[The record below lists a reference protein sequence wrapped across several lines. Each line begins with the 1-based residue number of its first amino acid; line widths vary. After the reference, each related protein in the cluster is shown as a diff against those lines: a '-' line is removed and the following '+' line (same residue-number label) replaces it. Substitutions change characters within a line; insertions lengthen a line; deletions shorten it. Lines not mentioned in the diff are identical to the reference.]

1 MNSKKIAI
9 IISVAVIAIVGSI
22 WFIKSRHSSLP
33 KYIPKTAS
41 GVIKINPLS
50 MGSKIDFDAIKKMR
64 SYQPIIKSFE
74 SEFKN
79 MAKFLENPS
88 KIGMSFTD
96 NIYIFG
102 SDLIESKD
110 KAVGLVFG
118 VSDADMLKTFIE
130 SFAKDAN
137 LEFEKSGNL
146 NIYKTKSTTSNNAE
160 DASLNI
166 TSENDN
172 QIAIVW
178 NDEACIIYYAGAK
191 TLSGA
196 KKIMTQSESNSIRS
210 LESFKNT
217 ESEGGD
223 MAVYINYSKSFSSMN
238 EYISVPQKL
247 KKQLANVDAAAF
259 VVAFNDQDITAKC
272 FQYYK
277 DQSLA
282 KEFQLLQNGGLSKES
297 LEFISPNGKILL
309 GITSVIDIPN
319 LIQLLKSFPEAK
331 STMKEMA
338 TTIGITQTELESLLD
353 GSLSVALTKLSSKE
367 IEDTVYDYE
376 NINPETGEFAQ
387 STQTVTKILPI
398 FTAQLGFQNE
408 KTLSKLLKFIETKGN
423 GMIQSNNNMMSAPI
437 GYFGTMHCVHI
448 DNKLVFTNDDENA
461 KVLAKNKTW
470 NNQLDK
476 ETSAIF
482 ADYPSSFYLD
492 LNPKNYGITK
502 ICKGLGIPE
511 ESPEMKLFTEVMQN
525 LNNLQIKGDNK
536 NATMSLNFTKSSDN
550 SIMKI
555 IKIADQI
562 STAMRKRYNE
572 REAAQRQIEMQMEQE
587 AIQAETSEMEEMQ

>member
-9 IISVAVIAIVGSI
+9 IISVAVIAILGSI

-50 MGSKIDFDAIKKMR
+50 MGRKIDFDAIKKMR
-64 SYQPIIKSFE
+64 SYQPVIKSFE

-102 SDLIESKD
+102 SDLIESTEKS
-110 KAVGLVFG
+110 VGLVFS
-118 VSDADMLKTFIE
+118 VSDAEMLKTFIE

-146 NIYKTKSTTSNNAE
+146 NIYKSKTTNNTE
-160 DASLNI
+160 EE
-166 TSENDN
+166 SEFNNDNDN

-178 NDEACIIYYAGAK
+178 NDEACLVYYAGTK

-196 KKIMTQSESNSIRS
+196 KKIMIQSETNSIHS
-210 LESFKNT
+210 IASFENS

-223 MAVYINYSKSFSSMN
+223 IAVYVNYSKGLNSMTG
-238 EYISVPQKL
+238 YISIPQKL
-247 KKQLANVDAAAF
+247 KKQVENVDAAAF
-259 VVAFNDQDITAKC
+259 VVSFNDQDITTN
-272 FQYYK
+272 FIQYYK
-277 DQSLA
+277 DNSLA
-282 KEFQLLQNGGLSKES
+282 QEFQILQNGGLSKES

-309 GITSVIDIPN
+309 GLASMLDMPN
-319 LIQLLKSFPEAK
+319 IIKLLNSLPEAK
-331 STMKEMA
+331 STMKELA
-338 TTIGITQTELESLLD
+338 STTGMSIPELESLLD
-353 GSLSVALTKLSSKE
+353 GSLSIVLTKLSSKE
-367 IEDTVYDYE
+367 IEQTVYDYE
-376 NINPETGEFAQ
+376 NMNPETGEFAQ
-387 STQTVTKILPI
+387 TTQKVSQIVPI

-408 KTLSKLLKFIETKGN
+408 KTLNKLLKFIETKGN
-423 GMIQSNNNMMSAPI
+423 GMIQTNNNIMSAPI
-437 GYFGTMHCVHI
+437 GFFGTMHCVHI
-448 DNKLVFTNDDENA
+448 GNKLVFTNDDENA
-461 KVLAKNKTW
+461 KILAKNKTW

-476 ETSAIF
+476 EISAIF

-492 LNPKNYGITK
+492 LNPKNYGVSK
-502 ICKGLGIPE
+502 ICTGLHIPE
-511 ESPEMKLFTEVMQN
+511 ESPEMKLFMEVMSN
-525 LNNLQIKGDNK
+525 FNNMQIKGNNK
-536 NATMSLNFTKSSDN
+536 TASMSLNFTKSSDN

-555 IKIADQI
+555 MRIADQI
-562 STAMRKRYNE
+562 STTMRKRQVE
-572 REAAQRQIEMQMEQE
+572 REASQRQLEMEMEQA
-587 AIQAETSEMEEMQ
+587 AIQAETSGIEEMQ

>member
-1 MNSKKIAI
+1 MNSKKITI

-64 SYQPIIKSFE
+64 SYKPLTKSFE
-74 SEFKN
+74 GKSKSI
-79 MAKFLENPS
+79 AKFLENPS

-102 SDLIESKD
+102 SDLIESND

-118 VSDADMLKTFIE
+118 VSDAEMLKTFIE

-146 NIYKTKSTTSNNAE
+146 NIYKTKNTTSNTTE
-160 DASLNI
+160 EE
-166 TSENDN
+166 SEFSNDNDN

-178 NDEACIIYYAGAK
+178 NDEACLVYYAGTK
-191 TLSGA
+191 SLPGA
-196 KKIMTQSESNSIRS
+196 KKIMNQTEDSSIRS
-210 LESFKNT
+210 LSSFKNT

-223 MAVYINYSKSFSSMN
+223 MAVFINYSKSFSSMN
-238 EYISVPQKL
+238 DYISVPQKL
-247 KKQLANVDAAAF
+247 KKQLANIDAAAF
-259 VVAFNDQDITAKC
+259 VVAFNEQDITAKC

-282 KEFQLLQNGGLSKES
+282 QEFQLLQNGGLSKES

-309 GITSVIDIPN
+309 GLTSMLDMPN
-319 LIQLLKSFPEAK
+319 IIKLLNSLPEAK
-331 STMKEMA
+331 STMKELA
-338 TTIGITQTELESLLD
+338 STTGISISELETLFD
-353 GSLSVALTKLSSKE
+353 GSFSMALTKLGSKE
-367 IEDTVYDYE
+367 IEETVYNYE
-376 NINPETGEFAQ
+376 NMNPETGEFDQ
-387 STQTVTKILPI
+387 TTQTTTKIVPV

-408 KTLSKLLKFIETKGN
+408 KTLTKLLKFIETKGN
-423 GMIQSNNNMMSAPI
+423 GMIQSNNNIMSAPI
-437 GYFGTMHCVHI
+437 GNFGTMHCVHI
-448 DNKLVFTNDDENA
+448 GNKLVFTNDDENA
-461 KVLAKNKTW
+461 NLLAKNKTW

-492 LNPKNYGITK
+492 LNPKNYGISK
-502 ICKGLGIPE
+502 ICKGLHIPE
-511 ESPEMKLFTEVMQN
+511 EAPEMKLFMEVMSN
-525 LNNLQIKGDNK
+525 FNNLQVKGNNK
-536 NATMSLNFTKSSDN
+536 TATMSLNFTTSSDN

-555 IKIADQI
+555 MKIADQI
-562 STAMRKRYNE
+562 ATAMRKREVE
-572 REAAQRQIEMQMEQE
+572 REAALRQIEMQMEQE
-587 AIQAETSEMEEMQ
+587 AIQAETSGLEEMQ

>member
-1 MNSKKIAI
+1 MNSKKITI

-64 SYQPIIKSFE
+64 SYQPFTKSFE

-96 NIYIFG
+96 NIYLFG
-102 SDLIESKD
+102 TDLIESKE
-110 KAVGLVFG
+110 KAVGLVFA
-118 VSDADMLKTFIE
+118 VSDAEMLKNFIE

-146 NIYKTKSTTSNNAE
+146 NIYKTKNSISINEDEESEFSN
-160 DASLNI
+160 DK
-166 TSENDN
+166 DN

-178 NDEACIIYYAGAK
+178 NVEACLIYYAGTK
-191 TLSGA
+191 SLSGA

-210 LESFKNT
+210 MSSFVNS
-217 ESEGGD
+217 ENEGGD
-223 MAVYINYSKSFSSMN
+223 MSVYINYSKGMNSMT
-238 EYISVPQKL
+238 EYISIPQKL
-247 KKQLANVDAAAF
+247 KKQVENIDAAAF
-259 VVAFNDQDITAKC
+259 VVSFNDQDINTN
-272 FQYYK
+272 FIQYYK
-277 DQSLA
+277 DNSLA

-309 GITSVIDIPN
+309 GMASMLDMPN
-319 LIQLLKSFPEAK
+319 LMKLLNSLPEAK
-331 STMKEMA
+331 STMKELASTMGMS
-338 TTIGITQTELESLLD
+338 TTELETLLD
-353 GSLSVALTKLSSKE
+353 GSLSIALTKLSSKE
-367 IEDTVYDYE
+367 TEETVYDYE

-387 STQTVTKILPI
+387 TTQTSTKIVPI

-408 KTLSKLLKFIETKGN
+408 KILNKLLKFIETKGN
-423 GMIQSNNNMMSAPI
+423 GLIQSNNNIMSAPI
-437 GYFGTMHCVHI
+437 GFMGTMHCVHI
-448 DNKLVFTNDDENA
+448 GTKLVFTNDDENA
-461 KVLAKNKTW
+461 KLLAKNKTW

-492 LNPKNYGITK
+492 LNPKNYGIAK
-502 ICKGLGIPE
+502 ICKGFHIPE
-511 ESPEMKLFTEVMQN
+511 ESPEMKLFVEVMAN
-525 LNNLQIKGDNK
+525 FNNLQIKGNNK
-536 NATMSLNFTKSSDN
+536 TASMGLNFTKSSDN

-555 IKIADQI
+555 MKIADQI
-562 STAMRKRYNE
+562 ATAMRKREVE

-587 AIQAETSEMEEMQ
+587 AIQAETSGLEEMQ

>member
-64 SYQPIIKSFE
+64 SYQPVIKSFE

-102 SDLIESKD
+102 SDLMESSEKS
-110 KAVGLVFG
+110 VGLVFG
-118 VSDADMLKTFIE
+118 VSDAEMLKTFIE

-146 NIYKTKSTTSNNAE
+146 NIYKTKSNVSNNTE
-160 DASLNI
+160 EE
-166 TSENDN
+166 SEFSNDNNN

-178 NDEACIIYYAGAK
+178 NEEACLIYYAGTK
-191 TLSGA
+191 SLSGA
-196 KKIMTQSESNSIRS
+196 KKIMSQSESNSIRS
-210 LESFKNT
+210 LASFENS
-217 ESEGGD
+217 ENEGGD
-223 MAVYINYSKSFSSMN
+223 MSVYINYSKGMNSMTD
-238 EYISVPQKL
+238 YFSVPQKL
-247 KKQLANVDAAAF
+247 KKQLANIDAAAF

-282 KEFQLLQNGGLSKES
+282 KEFQLLQNGGLSNES

-309 GITSVIDIPN
+309 GLASMLDMPN
-319 LIQLLKSFPEAK
+319 IIKLLNSLPEAK
-331 STMKEMA
+331 STMKELA
-338 TTIGITQTELESLLD
+338 STTGISISELETLFD
-353 GSLSVALTKLSSKE
+353 GSISMALTKLGSKE

-376 NINPETGEFAQ
+376 NINPETGEFSQ
-387 STQTVTKILPI
+387 SKQTVTKIVPI

-408 KTLSKLLKFIETKGN
+408 KTLTKLLKFIETKGN
-423 GMIQSNNNMMSAPI
+423 GMIQSNNNIMSAPI

-448 DNKLVFTNDDENA
+448 GNKLVFTNDDENA

-470 NNQLDK
+470 NNLLDK
-476 ETSAIF
+476 ETSEIF
-482 ADYPSSFYLD
+482 ADYPSSFFLD

-502 ICKGLGIPE
+502 ICKVLGIPE
-511 ESPEMKLFTEVMQN
+511 ESPEMKLFTEIMAN
-525 LNNLQIKGDNK
+525 FNNLQIKGNNK
-536 NATMSLNFTKSSDN
+536 TATMSLNFTNGPDN
-550 SIMKI
+550 SLMKIMKM
-555 IKIADQI
+555 ADQI
-562 STAMRKRYNE
+562 ATAMRKREVE
-572 REAAQRQIEMQMEQE
+572 REAQQRQIEMQMEQA
-587 AIQAETSEMEEMQ
+587 AIQSETSGLEEMQ

>member
-1 MNSKKIAI
+1 
-9 IISVAVIAIVGSI
+9 
-22 WFIKSRHSSLP
+22 
-33 KYIPKTAS
+33 
-41 GVIKINPLS
+41 

-64 SYQPIIKSFE
+64 SYQPVIKSFE
-74 SEFKN
+74 NEFKN

-102 SDLIESKD
+102 SDLIESSD

-118 VSDADMLKTFIE
+118 VSDAEMLKTFIE

-146 NIYKTKSTTSNNAE
+146 NIYKSKSTNTTEE
-160 DASLNI
+160 D
-166 TSENDN
+166 SEFSYDNDN

-178 NDEACIIYYAGAK
+178 NEEACLIYYAGTK

-196 KKIMTQSESNSIRS
+196 KKIMTQSENNSIRS
-210 LESFKNT
+210 MASFENS

-223 MAVYINYSKSFSSMN
+223 MAVYVNYSKGLNSMS
-238 EYISVPQKL
+238 EFISIPLKL
-247 KKQLANVDAAAF
+247 KKQIENIDAAAF
-259 VVAFNDQDITAKC
+259 VVSFNDQDINTN
-272 FQYYK
+272 FIQYYK
-277 DQSLA
+277 DNSIAQ
-282 KEFQLLQNGGLSKES
+282 EFQILQNGGLSKES

-309 GITSVIDIPN
+309 GMASMIDMPN
-319 LIQLLKSFPEAK
+319 LMKLLNSLPETK
-331 STMKEMA
+331 STMKELASTMGMTA
-338 TTIGITQTELESLLD
+338 TEIESLLD
-353 GSLSVALTKLSSKE
+353 GSLSIALTKLSSKE
-367 IEDTVYDYE
+367 TEETVYDYE

-387 STQTVTKILPI
+387 TKKTVAKIVPI

-408 KTLSKLLKFIETKGN
+408 KTLNKLLKFIETKGN
-423 GMIQSNNNMMSAPI
+423 GMIESNNNIMSAPI
-437 GYFGTMHCVHI
+437 GFLGSMHCVHI
-448 DNKLVFTNDDENA
+448 GNKLVFTNDDENA
-461 KVLAKNKTW
+461 KLLAKNKTW

-492 LNPKNYGITK
+492 LNPKNYGIAK
-502 ICKGLGIPE
+502 ICTGLHIPE
-511 ESPEMKLFTEVMQN
+511 QSQDMKLFIDVMSN
-525 LNNLQIKGDNK
+525 FNNLQIKGNNK
-536 NATMSLNFTKSSDN
+536 TASMSLNFTKSADN

-562 STAMRKRYNE
+562 ATAMRKRQVE
-572 REAAQRQIEMQMEQE
+572 REAAQRQIEMQMEQA
-587 AIQAETSEMEEMQ
+587 AIQAETSGIEEMQ